1 MPDAAPLPPA
11 DEFFIGWLP
20 MPQSD
25 SRLLRMLAPLTVLIV
40 VGLATALA
48 LWQQSS
54 GSGTWETKAA
64 VTIEGFLQAEPY
76 ALLRTSDGT
85 IRSGVRTI
93 LLVEEGKFGARERA
107 LPLDGQ
113 FVRASGTFLHRE
125 GRSMVELSAGSESL
139 QIAQPPPDLDRSK
152 FLVSSSDSGPPVTVQ
167 GEIID
172 PKCYLGA
179 MKPGGGKT
187 HKACAILCISGGIPP
202 MLAVRDAAGYETF
215 YLLTDPEGASAK
227 DCVLRYVGD
236 FVELQGDVK
245 MHGDLPV
252 LRVNPAS
259 IRRR

>member
-20 MPQSD
+20 MPQSY
-25 SRLLRMLAPLTVLIV
+25 SRLLRVLAPLTVLV
-40 VGLATALA
+40 AAGMAAALP
-48 LWQQSS
+48 LWQQST
-54 GSGTWETKAA
+54 GSGTWETKSA
-64 VTIEGFLQAEPY
+64 VTVEGFLQAEPY
-76 ALLRTSDGT
+76 ALLRTIGAT
-85 IRSGVRTI
+85 KHEGVRTI

-125 GRSMVELSAGSESL
+125 GRWMLELSTGSESL
-139 QIAQPPPDLDRSK
+139 QIAKPPPDLDQSE
-152 FLVSSSDSGPPVTVQ
+152 FLVSNSDSGQPVTLQ

-202 MLAVRDAAGYETF
+202 MLAVRDAAGHETF

-236 FVELQGDVK
+236 FVELQGDLK
-245 MHGDLPV
+245 MRGDLPV

-259 IRRR
+259 IRRL